1 MTAVLLTRPA
11 GAGVQTLD
19 EYDAEGGYEALRK
32 AVQHLTPAD
41 VLGLVR
47 DAELR
52 GRGGAAFPTGRKW
65 ELAASSAQTPRY
77 VVANG
82 GEHEPGSRKDRL
94 LVAEYPHKVLEGT
107 ALCAFATG
115 ASVAYLYLIEDM
127 VEALESARRAIAD
140 AHAAG
145 LLGPPILGSSFSL
158 EIRLATA
165 PTSYVAGEETAA
177 PEV

>member
-32 AVQHLTPAD
+32 AVQHLTPTD

-65 ELAASSAQTPRY
+65 ELAASSAQTP
-77 VVANG
+77 
-82 GEHEPGSRKDRL
+82 
-94 LVAEYPHKVLEGT
+94 
-107 ALCAFATG
+107 
-115 ASVAYLYLIEDM
+115 
-127 VEALESARRAIAD
+127 
-140 AHAAG
+140 
-145 LLGPPILGSSFSL
+145 
-158 EIRLATA
+158 
-165 PTSYVAGEETAA
+165 SYVAGEETAA
-177 PEV
+177 LEVIEGRKAWPRKKPPYPGQSGLFGKPTTVNNVETLAHVPAIVRHGPDWFRALGVPGSAGTMLFTLDERVARPGVYELPLGR